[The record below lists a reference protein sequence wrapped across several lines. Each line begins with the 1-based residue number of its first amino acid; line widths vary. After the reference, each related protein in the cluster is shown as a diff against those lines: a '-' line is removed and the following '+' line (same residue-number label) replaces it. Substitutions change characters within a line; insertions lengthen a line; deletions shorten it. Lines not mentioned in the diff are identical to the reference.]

1 MTDSFRIAF
10 RIGPIPVQILPSFFL
25 MTFLLNLGLSQ
36 VSELIAWALVVLV
49 SVLAH
54 ELGHAAAARAFGLAP
69 RIQLHGM
76 GGTTSWTPGQPL
88 PVPKRIAVSLAGPFA
103 GFAVAAIVRYA
114 IPQSAWHGELGALV
128 YADLLFVNF
137 GWGILN
143 LLPMLPLD
151 GGNVMAELMN
161 VFTHGRGERPAR
173 IFSIAVAG
181 LAALLS
187 LRIGWWWP
195 CLLAAS
201 FAVTNWQRLSFLKD
215 AEADAPLRK
224 ELERAY
230 TELEAE
236 HGARVVAVAQ
246 PVAERARTPG
256 VKAEALQLLAFGHL
270 LENRVAEADAA
281 IAALPKGFAPHPRLL
296 ELRRKAA

>member
-1 MTDSFRIAF
+1 MTESFRIAF

-25 MTFLLNLGLSQ
+25 MTFLLNVGLSS
-36 VSELIAWALVVLV
+36 VSELIAWAVVVLA

-54 ELGHAAAARAFGLAP
+54 ELGHAAVARAFGLAP
-69 RIQLHGM
+69 QIQLHGM
-76 GGTTSWTPGQPL
+76 GGTTSWAPARTL
-88 PVPKRIAVSLAGPFA
+88 AVPQRIAISLAGPFA
-103 GFAVAAIVRYA
+103 GFLVAAVVRYG
-114 IPQSAWHGELGALV
+114 IPQSTWHGALGALV
-128 YADLLFVNF
+128 YGDLLFVNF

-173 IFSIAVAG
+173 IFSIAVAV

-201 FAVTNWQRLSFLKD
+201 FAATNWQRLSFLKD
-215 AEADAPLRK
+215 VETDAPLRK
-224 ELERAY
+224 ELEDAY
-230 TELEAE
+230 IELDAQR
-236 HGARVVAVAQ
+236 GARVIAIAQ
-246 PVAERARTPG
+246 PVSVRARTQG
-256 VKAEALQLLAFGHL
+256 VKAEALQLLAFGYL
-270 LENRVAEADAA
+270 LENQVADADAA
-281 IAALPKGFAPHPRLL
+281 IASLPKGFAPHPRLL
-296 ELRRKAA
+296 ELRQKAA